1 MADEMNTIPPRLN
14 ELEREVH
21 TVKHRLKELEDVH
34 RDTPT
39 RVTKLELAVERLP
52 QIEKQLAE
60 QGEMLKRNFTI
71 VQGMILGAGAVWVV
85 FQAGP
90 ELLRFLGAR

>member
-21 TVKHRLKELEDVH
+21 TAKYRLEELKDVH
-34 RDTPT
+34 LRLS
-39 RVTKLELAVERLP
+39 KVESSVDRLP
-52 QIEKQLAE
+52 QMEKQLAE
-60 QGEMLKRNFTI
+60 QGEMMKQNFTI
-71 VQGMILGAGAVWVV
+71 VKGMILGAGAVWVV